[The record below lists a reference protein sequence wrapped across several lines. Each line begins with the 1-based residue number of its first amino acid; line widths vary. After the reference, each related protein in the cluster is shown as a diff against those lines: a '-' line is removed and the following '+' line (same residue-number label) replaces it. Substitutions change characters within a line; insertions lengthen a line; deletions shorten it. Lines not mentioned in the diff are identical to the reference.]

1 MSKIEVE
8 THTDRIV
15 NTTPSLHID
24 MSKVE
29 LVPDEPASKPR
40 IEIPERLT
48 IRPSLDSDSSDE
60 GKADAKEFDFAVNK
74 KKFNPVIKETID
86 IKNAANGPIDTQ
98 SQISVKLP
106 ARPTDTD
113 SERSKRSNRS
123 RRSSGRDEKKDENRD
138 KDSEYRPRYS
148 SGSGSESS
156 SRLQQPPLNNFL
168 GSNMFSTRKSYEAMS
183 SDDIRREKSHFLQ
196 AYEAKNRDNMYSRKH
211 LTMDNDLE
219 EIRNEL
225 EFITR
230 KRERDNSMEMWKR
243 GLLLFVDGVVMVNNY
258 ANDPFDVDLG
268 DWSKEMHWDVHR
280 AGKYDEVL
288 EEMVEKWRGKMPMSA
303 EWKLVFMMGSSLVY
317 GVMQKKQ
324 EKAQMAKRIAEQK
337 KMEEMVKNQVSA
349 QIAQMQFMQNQAP
362 QQSQQ
367 HNMNYGGGQQQ
378 QRQQPQVS
386 IPVPGGGQGRYQGPP
401 PVHRPSNFA
410 GGLQGPTF
418 SDADIMRELERNFID
433 STLAGDMS
441 TDSSRDDRSR
451 VSSESRRSRNKEET
465 TAAPRRGRPR
475 KNKQQQEERT
485 AEEGEDTAT
494 KEEKVI
500 SVPSGSTPA
509 GVLPRR
515 RGPGRP
521 KKNAGENQN
530 AVVLEL

>member
-1 MSKIEVE
+1 
-8 THTDRIV
+8 
-15 NTTPSLHID
+15 
-24 MSKVE
+24 
-29 LVPDEPASKPR
+29 
-40 IEIPERLT
+40 
-48 IRPSLDSDSSDE
+48 
-60 GKADAKEFDFAVNK
+60 
-74 KKFNPVIKETID
+74 
-86 IKNAANGPIDTQ
+86 
-98 SQISVKLP
+98 
-106 ARPTDTD
+106 
-113 SERSKRSNRS
+113 
-123 RRSSGRDEKKDENRD
+123 
-138 KDSEYRPRYS
+138 
-148 SGSGSESS
+148 
-156 SRLQQPPLNNFL
+156 
-168 GSNMFSTRKSYEAMS
+168 
-183 SDDIRREKSHFLQ
+183 
-196 AYEAKNRDNMYSRKH
+196 
-211 LTMDNDLE
+211 
-219 EIRNEL
+219 
-225 EFITR
+225 
-230 KRERDNSMEMWKR
+230 
-243 GLLLFVDGVVMVNNY
+243 
-258 ANDPFDVDLG
+258 
-268 DWSKEMHWDVHR
+268 
-280 AGKYDEVL
+280 
-288 EEMVEKWRGKMPMSA
+288 MSA

-386 IPVPGGGQGRYQGPP
+386 IPVPGGGQNRYQGPP

-475 KNKQQQEERT
+475 KNKQQEERT
-485 AEEGEDTAT
+485 AEGGEDTAT